1 MGRIMLATSAST
13 DEEYG
18 GTTGIAQSGSNA
30 NGRYIKYADGTM
42 ICTKT
47 VTHTGAILTA
57 WGNLYESSPVN
68 LGSFAQEF
76 AEIPNI
82 SVTPQNGDGAWMEG
96 VRQVTTTSAGITNF
110 LRPNSDADSKTRNV
124 SVIAVGRWQ

>member
-18 GTTGIAQSGSNA
+18 GTTGIAESGSNA

-47 VTHTGAILTA
+47 VTHTGAMSTA
-57 WGNLYESSPVN
+57 WGNLYESSSVN

-76 AEIPNI
+76 VEIPNI
-82 SVTPQNGDGAWMEG
+82 S
-96 VRQVTTTSAGITNF
+96 VTTTSAGITNF